1 MADSCE
7 IESWR
12 NAYKN
17 YSRDEL
23 LRARLEKAEFSA
35 ERIAAEQMLDTLDQ
49 SFLQRIYRIDRH
61 TLFWTVV
68 AAIAAVIAAIVA
80 LRSLL

>member
-1 MADSCE
+1 MADSRE

-12 NAYKN
+12 NAYKS

-23 LRARLEKAEFSA
+23 LRVRYEKAEFSA
-35 ERIAAEQMLDTLDQ
+35 ERIAAEQMLDALDQ
-49 SFLQRIYRIDRH
+49 SFLRRMHRVDRH
-61 TLFWTVV
+61 TLCWTIV
-68 AAIAAVIAAIVA
+68 AAVAAVIAAVLA

>member
-1 MADSCE
+1 MADSRE

-12 NAYKN
+12 SAYKG
-17 YSRDEL
+17 YSREEL
-23 LRARLEKAEFSA
+23 LRVRYEKAEFSA
-35 ERIAAEQMLDTLDQ
+35 ERIAAEQMLDALDR
-49 SFLQRIYRIDRH
+49 SFLRRMYRVDRH
-61 TLFWTVV
+61 TLYWTVV